1 MSWKEV
7 RIVYEAY
14 PGLPPAQ
21 KAVLVALAFRCSLKG
36 QCNPSVGRL
45 ANDTGYS
52 ERSVRVA
59 LADLE
64 RCGILAISRT
74 DGGRRRT
81 NSYRINPA
89 VGAPFADEKPCSH
102 DTVSSEKP
110 CRIRTEILQNV
121 QENPAAAA
129 PEPILTVFNREEGH
143 TQTCGKL
150 TAEDHLRE
158 IRQCLRR

>member
-89 VGAPFADEKPCSH
+89 VVHRLRTRNPAATTPFLPRNPAESAQ
-102 DTVSSEKP
+102 KP
-110 CRIRTEILQNV
+110 CRICKKTLQ
-121 QENPAAAA
+121 Q
-129 PEPILTVFNREEGH
+129 LHLNRS
-143 TQTCGKL
+143 
-150 TAEDHLRE
+150 
-158 IRQCLRR
+158 